1 MILANNLN
9 RKCTTR
15 HICKCSKGND
25 TVLTKFIH
33 IKIFQFTLMKSL
45 MYHVYDVYKIIMHNS
60 AGTRRTS
67 KDIE

>member
-1 MILANNLN
+1 MILADNLN
-9 RKCTTR
+9 RKCTTI

-45 MYHVYDVYKIIMHNS
+45 MYNVYDVYKIIMHIS
-60 AGTRRTS
+60 VGTRRTS